1 MCATTTLESGPTTL
15 LAGARRER
23 TKREENEGHCSTLGS
38 FSSVLAGTVKS
49 GEMVLQVQFLILVV
63 GTNTTTSSS
72 SCGH

>member
-38 FSSVLAGTVKS
+38 FSSVLAGRVKS

-72 SCGH
+72 CGH